1 MAERISLVEAYNNRD
16 VVAQLVRLRD
26 DVNEIL
32 AILENIDPQGDL
44 TNFVTKT
51 GDEVISGIKT
61 FTGKIVADCDIIQN
75 GSAYETH
82 AEQVFTTKDYIKMR
96 DGAIAAL
103 APGDLSGIEIENYDG
118 LSTNC
123 RLAVDASGV
132 ARVGDVG
139 GEQPLAT
146 RDEVADMTSGAL
158 VKWDGVNMK
167 MIAPSSNIGSDSKP
181 IKIVGGEPVAVTN
194 DLALTDLSN
203 VTKDA
208 ALTAVPTDSTNVV
221 SGTVSYY
228 KFGKFV
234 MVSVNV
240 VFVSSMP
247 AWAGPKTIAT
257 GLPKPYILGGPFDPV
272 RDASG
277 QASGWYTVSSNGT
290 LSFDVRGDAQN
301 GNTSRACFIYITSE

>member
-16 VVAQLVRLRD
+16 VVAQLVRLRN

-32 AILENIDPQGDL
+32 AILEDIDPQGDL

-61 FTGKIVADCDIIQN
+61 FTGQIVADCDIIQN

-82 AEQVFTTKDYIKMR
+82 AEQVYSTKDYIKMR

-132 ARVGDVG
+132 ARVGDTG
-139 GEQPLAT
+139 SEQPLAT

-167 MIAPSSNIGSDSKP
+167 MIAPASNVGSDTKP
-181 IKIVGGEPVAVTN
+181 VKIVNGEPVAVA
-194 DLALTDLSN
+194 DDFALA
-203 VTKDA
+203 
-208 ALTAVPTDSTNVV
+208 TAVASEANSITPLEG
-221 SGTVSYY
+221 SGSITYR
-228 KFGKFV
+228 KFGK
-234 MVSVNV
+234 MVIINIINYTPTAAGTRMIANV
-240 VFVSSMP
+240 PYQQAGSCYGTVFEKNNHQARLLAVEGGNLNLEV
-247 AWAGPKTIAT
+247 AAGDTLFI
-257 GLPKPYILGGPFDPV
+257 
-272 RDASG
+272 G
-277 QASGWYTVSSNGT
+277 QVVYMTV
-290 LSFDVRGDAQN
+290 
-301 GNTSRACFIYITSE
+301 

>member
-16 VVAQLVRLRD
+16 VVAQLVRLRN

-32 AILENIDPQGDL
+32 AILEDIDPQGDL

-82 AEQVFTTKDYIKMR
+82 AEQVFTTKDYINMR

-118 LSTNC
+118 NATNC

-132 ARVGDVG
+132 ARVGDAG
-139 GEQPLAT
+139 DEQPLAT
-146 RDEVADMTSGAL
+146 RDEIADMTSGAL

-167 MIAPSSNIGSDSKP
+167 MIAPSSNVGSDSKP
-181 IKIVGGEPVAVTN
+181 VKIVNGEPVAVAA
-194 DLALTDLSN
+194 DLQ
-203 VTKDA
+203 TK
-208 ALTAVPTDSTNVV
+208 LELTNV
-221 SGTVSYY
+221 
-228 KFGKFV
+228 
-234 MVSVNV
+234 
-240 VFVSSMP
+240 
-247 AWAGPKTIAT
+247 
-257 GLPKPYILGGPFDPV
+257 
-272 RDASG
+272 ASG
-277 QASGWYTVSSNGT
+277 SGYTVRRYGPIVIVNLSFVGPMSIPNLPAASGYYAVRLNGT
-290 LSFDVRGDAQN
+290 ATPNIGKASIASGGATVEVARETTTETMLGSL
-301 GNTSRACFIYITSE
+301 IYITTQ

>member
-82 AEQVFTTKDYIKMR
+82 AEQVFTTKDYINMR

-118 LSTNC
+118 LATNC

-132 ARVGDVG
+132 ARVGDAG
-139 GEQPLAT
+139 DEQPLAT

-167 MIAPSSNIGSDSKP
+167 MIAPASSIGSDSKP
-181 IKIVGGEPVAVTN
+181 IKIVSGEPVAVTN

-203 VTKDA
+203 VTVDA
-208 ALTAVPTDSTNVV
+208 ALTSVPTDSTNVT

-240 VFVSSMP
+240 SFVSSMP
-247 AWAGPKTIAT
+247 AWSGAKVIAS
-257 GLPKPYILGGPFDPV
+257 GLPKPYLINGPFDPV

-277 QASGWYTVSSNGT
+277 QASGWYEVSNGGD
-290 LSFDVRGDAQN
+290 LKFEVRGDAQN
-301 GNTSRACFIYITSE
+301 GNTSRASFIYITSE

>member
-16 VVAQLVRLRD
+16 VVAQLVRLRN

-32 AILENIDPQGDL
+32 AILEDIDPQGDL

-61 FTGKIVADCDIIQN
+61 FTGQIVADCDIIQN
-75 GSAYETH
+75 GAAYETH
-82 AEQVFTTKDYIKMR
+82 AEQVFTTKDYINMR

-146 RDEVADMTSGAL
+146 RDEAADMVSGAY
-158 VKWDGVNMK
+158 VRWDGVNLK
-167 MIAPSSNIGSDSKP
+167 LIAPDVDAGDDTHPVKF
-181 IKIVGGEPVAVTN
+181 VDGAPVAVTN
-194 DLALTDLSN
+194 ELQTKVGFTLLKDVTGLKIYRYGPIVVVAFNNYPGYTTSTTIYTDLPTAACSGLTCAVSN
-203 VTKDA
+203 NA
-208 ALTAVPTDSTNVV
+208 PNGNV
-221 SGTVSYY
+221 
-228 KFGKFV
+228 
-234 MVSVNV
+234 
-240 VFVSSMP
+240 
-247 AWAGPKTIAT
+247 
-257 GLPKPYILGGPFDPV
+257 YILEGTKSLVV
-272 RDASG
+272 R
-277 QASGWYTVSSNGT
+277 
-290 LSFDVRGDAQN
+290 
-301 GNTSRACFIYITSE
+301 NTSATAFYATIVYITNDP

>member
-82 AEQVFTTKDYIKMR
+82 AEQVYSTKDYIKMR

-132 ARVGDVG
+132 ARVGDAG

-146 RDEVADMTSGAL
+146 RDEAADMTSGAL

-194 DLALTDLSN
+194 DLALNDLSN
-203 VTKDA
+203 VTKDP
-208 ALTAVPTDSTNVV
+208 ALISIPLDPTKVT
-221 SGTVSYY
+221 SGVAQYY

-234 MVSVNV
+234 
-240 VFVSSMP
+240 FVSIQLVFGTMG
-247 AWAGPKTIAT
+247 AWAGGTVIGS
-257 GLPKPYILGGPFDPV
+257 GLPKPYIIGGPFVPA
-272 RDASG
+272 RDDAT
-277 QASGWYTVSSNGT
+277 QASGWYSVTNNGE
-290 LSFDVRGDAQN
+290 LMFDVRANAQT
-301 GNTSRACFIYITSE
+301 GNTSRASFIYLTSE